1 MPHAVDKVVPIG
13 EVLGTPI
20 HQVVIG
26 TCNAARESNL
36 AEAARILRGKRIAP
50 GVRLVV
56 TPSSR
61 DTMLAPM
68 KSGVLAILVEAGAV
82 IATPGCSGCAG
93 GCHFAVPDVGEP
105 DVGEPDVGEPD
116 VGEPDVG
123 EPDVGENVL
132 STANRNFKGHPR
144 RRTLAAG
151 DDQRGAGR
159 RPGRAYPQ
167 AWNVPGDVIPPL
179 RGDGGSRRFR
189 RTGQGA
195 GLNGAR
201 FTGRVIAVVKKDF
214 SPPISAANFY
224 FPSTPLAT
232 PLDIIVL

>member
-105 DVGEPDVGEPD
+105 DVGE
-116 VGEPDVG
+116 
-123 EPDVGENVL
+123 NVL

-201 FTGRVIAVVKKDF
+201 FTVRVIAVVQKDF
-214 SPPISAANFY
+214 SPPISAAKFY

-232 PLDIIVL
+232 PLATPLDIIVL

>member
-93 GCHFAVPDVGEP
+93 GCHFAV
-105 DVGEPDVGEPD
+105 
-116 VGEPDVG
+116 PDVG

-232 PLDIIVL
+232 PLATPLDIIVL